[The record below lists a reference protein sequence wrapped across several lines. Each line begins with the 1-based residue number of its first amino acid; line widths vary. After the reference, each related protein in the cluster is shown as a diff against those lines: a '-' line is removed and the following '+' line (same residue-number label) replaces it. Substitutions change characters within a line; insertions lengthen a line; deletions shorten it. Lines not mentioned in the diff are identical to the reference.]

1 MNLPLFSTRLYVA
14 TALAIGGAPAL
25 AQEKTVSGEAKFE
38 LHNDWAARADERSSK
53 RNDMWL
59 KIEAVTDFRV
69 SNGLTLKTQVTV
81 EPVSDPE
88 PGKDRYFGDQGA
100 FLQNVY
106 LEYETGPFAL
116 RGGKFG
122 QKFGIAW
129 ESAPGIWGRDFAKN
143 YELAEQWGF
152 AADYTLAAGDA
163 GKHTFTAGSFFA
175 DTTVLSESV
184 VTNRHRTRHSAG
196 GAGNTEDFSNFSLAL
211 AGSDIKALPGLR
223 YHFAWTSRDSDG
235 AGEKTEHGIVGG
247 LQFGAKF
254 GSVDVTPLIEWAG
267 FDNREGTSGKDANY
281 LTAAL
286 RFDYGKWNLALARTD
301 RRTQE
306 SGSAAVEDQS
316 SQASVGYAFE
326 NGFTVSGGYRNV
338 EESSKV
344 TETLGLLV
352 EYVLKY

>member
-1 MNLPLFSTRLYVA
+1 MIRPPYPACAYTAIVLALGSLPAF
-14 TALAIGGAPAL
+14 

-38 LHNDWAARADERSSK
+38 LHNDWAARADERSNK
-53 RNDMWL
+53 RNDAWL
-59 KIEAVTDFRV
+59 KIEAVTDVRV
-69 SNGLTLKTQVTV
+69 SPGLTFKTQVTV
-81 EPVSDPE
+81 EPVSDAE

-100 FLQNVY
+100 YLQNIY

-122 QKFGIAW
+122 QKFGTAW
-129 ESAPGIWGRDFAKN
+129 EAAPGIWGREFAKN

-163 GKHTFTAGSFFA
+163 GKHTVTAGSFFA

-196 GAGNTEDFSNFSLAL
+196 GAGNAENFSNFSLAL
-211 AGSDIKALPGLR
+211 AGNDIKALPGLR
-223 YHFAWTSRDSDG
+223 YNLAWTSRDSDG
-235 AGEKTEHGIVGG
+235 AGEKTERGIVGG
-247 LQFGAKF
+247 LQFGAKL
-254 GSVDVTPLIEWAG
+254 GSVDVTPLIEWAN

-281 LTAAL
+281 LTTAL

-306 SGSAAVEDQS
+306 SGSAAIDDQS
-316 SQASVGYAFE
+316 SQASIGYAFE
-326 NGFTVSGGYRNV
+326 NGFTVSTGYRNV

-344 TETLGLLV
+344 TETLGVLV
-352 EYVLKY
+352 EYILKY